1 MTFEHSLFVA
11 VRHDPVFL
19 QVTPQAVGVSKDIA
33 QRRVIQP
40 ERLAL
45 LTGRLPRLLQ
55 THLRPPAKSHI
66 GDAAFV
72 ANPQAPGLSAG
83 RMYAQSQTVTICHD
97 ISLFLRS
104 ESRNFFEVKAMSET
118 NLKTAYEW
126 DAAGYYLGET
136 VWMLDDFGDWLEAP
150 SSTDVCPWT
159 GEPDGSV
166 FYKRL
171 DGKWTTE
178 KKPTCAAEC
187 IGLSV
192 PHDSMT
198 THDIELRNL
207 IRTLGEEEGYRVAR
221 GDDLSWYVEKIP
233 EPTEKEKREAAE
245 AEVRLKRDE
254 LLSET
259 DYLLMP
265 DYPITAKSLEAVKKY
280 RQALRDITVQ
290 KGFPFTVEWPVL
302 EEVCHE

>member
-1 MTFEHSLFVA
+1 
-11 VRHDPVFL
+11 
-19 QVTPQAVGVSKDIA
+19 
-33 QRRVIQP
+33 
-40 ERLAL
+40 
-45 LTGRLPRLLQ
+45 
-55 THLRPPAKSHI
+55 
-66 GDAAFV
+66 
-72 ANPQAPGLSAG
+72 
-83 RMYAQSQTVTICHD
+83 
-97 ISLFLRS
+97 
-104 ESRNFFEVKAMSET
+104 MSET

-221 GDDLSWYVEKIP
+221 GNDLSWYVEKIP
-233 EPTEKEKREAAE
+233 EPIEKEKREAAE
-245 AEVRLKRDE
+245 AEVRSKRD
-254 LLSET
+254 SRISDT
-259 DYLLMP
+259 DYLLCA
-265 DYPITAKSLEAVKKY
+265 DYPISAEDLKAVKAY
-280 RQALRDITVQ
+280 RQALRDVPQ
-290 KGFPFTVEWPVL
+290 QEGFPFEVVWPEL
-302 EEVCHE
+302 PTILAE

>member
-1 MTFEHSLFVA
+1 
-11 VRHDPVFL
+11 
-19 QVTPQAVGVSKDIA
+19 
-33 QRRVIQP
+33 
-40 ERLAL
+40 
-45 LTGRLPRLLQ
+45 
-55 THLRPPAKSHI
+55 
-66 GDAAFV
+66 
-72 ANPQAPGLSAG
+72 
-83 RMYAQSQTVTICHD
+83 
-97 ISLFLRS
+97 
-104 ESRNFFEVKAMSET
+104 MSET

-136 VWMLDDFGDWLEAP
+136 VWMLDDFGDWLKAP

-187 IGLSV
+187 IGLS
-192 PHDSMT
+192 
-198 THDIELRNL
+198 
-207 IRTLGEEEGYRVAR
+207 
-221 GDDLSWYVEKIP
+221 VEKIP

>member
-1 MTFEHSLFVA
+1 
-11 VRHDPVFL
+11 
-19 QVTPQAVGVSKDIA
+19 
-33 QRRVIQP
+33 
-40 ERLAL
+40 
-45 LTGRLPRLLQ
+45 
-55 THLRPPAKSHI
+55 
-66 GDAAFV
+66 
-72 ANPQAPGLSAG
+72 
-83 RMYAQSQTVTICHD
+83 
-97 ISLFLRS
+97 
-104 ESRNFFEVKAMSET
+104 MSET

-221 GDDLSWYVEKIP
+221 GRRW
-233 EPTEKEKREAAE
+233 R
-245 AEVRLKRDE
+245 
-254 LLSET
+254 
-259 DYLLMP
+259 
-265 DYPITAKSLEAVKKY
+265 
-280 RQALRDITVQ
+280 
-290 KGFPFTVEWPVL
+290 G
-302 EEVCHE
+302 